1 MTIKIPLSVKKA
13 ALFCIVLLCIQ
24 YAATGK
30 PQHKFTIGV
39 AGGPSLISLRGSA
52 ALSQLKRNEGWQAGA
67 TMQYAFSKHWSVR
80 TGLSYERKGAK
91 EPDVIVILD
100 SMGTSSGQVTPRLRY
115 DYLTLPLQLQYSI
128 GKKVKYYVA
137 AGIYSAYLVSR
148 QDIIK
153 GANIKP
159 MVMFDS
165 RAYDY
170 NFDCGLSFSAGIT
183 LPVYKRFLASLELRD
198 NIGMFN
204 TVKLPTIVGVDNV
217 KTRAAAIVLGVQYKL

>member
-1 MTIKIPLSVKKA
+1 MMIKIPSSVKKA
-13 ALFCIVLLCIQ
+13 ALFCMVLLCIQ
-24 YAATGK
+24 YAAIGK
-30 PQHKFTIGV
+30 PAHKFIIGV
-39 AGGPSLISLRGSA
+39 AGGPGLVTLRGSSI
-52 ALSQLKRNEGWQAGA
+52 LRQLKSNQGWQAGA
-67 TMQYAFSKHWSVR
+67 TMQYAFGKHWSVR

-128 GKKVKYYVA
+128 GKKVRYY
-137 AGIYSAYLVSR
+137 AGAGVYVAYLVSR
-148 QDIIK
+148 TDIIK

-170 NFDCGLSFSAGIT
+170 NFDCGLSFSAGIM

-204 TVKLPTIVGVDNV
+204 TVKIPTIVGVDNA
-217 KTRAAAIVLGVQYKL
+217 KTRAAAIVFGVQYKL